1 MTDNKQVNYRKI
13 CIDKIDSILS
23 DKDKSKKIEESIY
36 DYTIKK
42 AIENRVLN
50 DINDRYFR
58 RIYSNKVMNIYLNL
72 DKNSYIKNNELYD
85 LVINDKIDLKNIAFM
100 RPHEL
105 FKKKWDKYLE
115 KKKAEEDFMYSIGKE
130 NITDEFKCGRCKKN
144 KTSYYQLQTRSADEP
159 MTTFV
164 QCINCGNRWKF

>member
-1 MTDNKQVNYRKI
+1 MTTVDYRQL
-13 CIDKIDSILS
+13 CIDKIDTIL
-23 DKDKSKKIEESIY
+23 DNTHKSTLIENSIY
-36 DYTIKK
+36 DYAIKK
-42 AIENRVLN
+42 AIDNRVLN
-50 DINDRYFR
+50 DMNDRYFR
-58 RIYSNKVMNIYLNL
+58 RIYVNKVMNLYLNINK
-72 DKNSYIKNNELYD
+72 DSYIKNDELYD
-85 LVINDKIDLKNIAFM
+85 SIMNDDIDLTNIAFM

-115 KKKAEEDFMYSIGKE
+115 KQKAEEDFLYSIGKE

-164 QCINCGNRWKF
+164 QCIHCGNRWKF

>member
-72 DKNSYIKNNELYD
+72 DKNFTKNNELYD
-85 LVINDKIDLKNIAFM
+85 
-100 RPHEL
+100 
-105 FKKKWDKYLE
+105 
-115 KKKAEEDFMYSIGKE
+115 
-130 NITDEFKCGRCKKN
+130 
-144 KTSYYQLQTRSADEP
+144 QL
-159 MTTFV
+159 
-164 QCINCGNRWKF
+164 

>member
-1 MTDNKQVNYRKI
+1 MSNDNVNYRDK
-13 CIDKIDSILS
+13 CINRINQILS
-23 DKDKSKKIEESIY
+23 DKQKSIIIEESIY
-36 DYTIKK
+36 NYTLKK
-42 AIENRVLN
+42 AIDNRVLN
-50 DINDRYFR
+50 NMNDRHFR
-58 RIYSNKVMNIYLNL
+58 RIYANKVMNICLNL
-72 DKNSYIKNNELYD
+72 DKKSYIKNNELYD
-85 LVINDKIDLKNIAFM
+85 SVISDKIYLTNIAFL

-105 FKKKWDKYLE
+105 FKKKWDKFLE

-164 QCINCGNRWKF
+164 QCIHCGNRWKF

>member
-1 MTDNKQVNYRKI
+1 MSDSTQINYREKCIDRLDIILKDNK
-13 CIDKIDSILS
+13 
-23 DKDKSKKIEESIY
+23 KSKIIEQSIY

-42 AIENRVLN
+42 AIDNRV
-50 DINDRYFR
+50 INDMNDRNFR
-58 RIYSNKVMNIYLNL
+58 RIYANKVMNICLNL
-72 DKNSYIKNNELYD
+72 DKNSYIKNTELYD
-85 LVINDKIDLKNIAFM
+85 AVFADKVDLKNIAFL

-105 FKKKWDKYLE
+105 YKKKWDKFLE

-164 QCINCGNRWKF
+164 QCMHCGNRWKF

>member
-1 MTDNKQVNYRKI
+1 MTDNNQINYREK
-13 CIDKIDSILS
+13 CVDKIDIILS
-23 DKDKSKKIEESIY
+23 DKDKSTVIEQSIY
-36 DYTIKK
+36 DYTLKK
-42 AIENRVLN
+42 AIDNRVMN
-50 DINDRYFR
+50 DMNDRHFR
-58 RIYSNKVMNIYLNL
+58 RIYANKVMNICLNL
-72 DKNSYIKNNELYD
+72 DKNSYIKNNELYPSV
-85 LVINDKIDLKNIAFM
+85 LNNTIDLKNIAFL

-164 QCINCGNRWKF
+164 QCIHCGNRWKF